1 MIKKTLPYNVDGIIN
16 YLEKNAEDEL
26 SYLESVGAEFFTTA
40 QLIRLKGQ
48 WEVKNQLFGRCQFLL
63 VRIAGISP
71 VWLALWFLFDVI
83 GWNTISI
90 FCLSLFPVSFLIFFG
105 GLMLMNYYFKGKGHL
120 EFVGDLIDLE
130 LCKRGHLVA

>member
-26 SYLESVGAEFFTTA
+26 SYLESVGAEFFTSA

-48 WEVKNQLFGRCQFLL
+48 WEVKNQLFGRSQFLL

-71 VWLALWFLFDVI
+71 VWLALWFLFDLVD
-83 GWNTISI
+83 WNLLAL
-90 FCLSLFPVSFLIFFG
+90 FFLSLFPLSFLVFFG
-105 GLMLMNYYFKGKGHL
+105 GLFLMGHYFKGKGHL